1 LRERG
6 IIAVIPEPSD
16 QQGHR
21 KRRGSRGG
29 RPVSYDRADYRNRNA
44 VERRFCQVKLS

>member
-1 LRERG
+1 M
-6 IIAVIPEPSD
+6 IPEPSD

-29 RPVSYDRADYRNRNA
+29 SPVGLDAADYRNRN
-44 VERRFCQVKLS
+44 VTKRRYCHIKQ